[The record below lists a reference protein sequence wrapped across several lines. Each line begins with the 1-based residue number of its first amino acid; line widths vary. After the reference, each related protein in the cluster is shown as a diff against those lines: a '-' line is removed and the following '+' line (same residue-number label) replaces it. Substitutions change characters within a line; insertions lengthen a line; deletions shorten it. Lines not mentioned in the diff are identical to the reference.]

1 MERKKKGKLELEKLG
16 CDMISEEL
24 QVHVD
29 KEVHDHFKPKKPE
42 PKMPVDPTDN
52 KFFLAMMCQSKKKQ
66 PLSDYDSSINKSWEK
81 KSNRRYNQV
90 PHLGE
95 QPKQRVPDLKVL
107 SKEDEAIAEFVAETG
122 LSKLSYKVKK
132 KSQFMKEQAENH
144 LYWGT
149 SYVAIVD

>member
-24 QVHVD
+24 QAHVD

-42 PKMPVDPTDN
+42 PKVLVDLAAK
-52 KFFLAMMCQSKKKQ
+52 KFFLAMMCQTKEKE
-66 PLSDYDSSINKSWEK
+66 PLSDYDCPITKSWQK

-90 PHLGE
+90 PHLDE

-122 LSKLSYKVKK
+122 LSKLSCKVKK
-132 KSQFMKEQAENH
+132 NSQFMKEQAENH
-144 LYWGT
+144 
-149 SYVAIVD
+149 